1 MASVHDDDD
10 ETKLAEI
17 PTGPAGEPTDLP
29 PAMTRPAFTEA
40 DLRPTTSQ
48 AASFAA
54 LRTELS
60 EAVGQRLLR
69 ARAKPAELLTGKD
82 WMYYLP
88 DGNSIGRVSIPGTH
102 ESCARYGKG
111 NIFVPCQTLD
121 VADQLDRGCRFLD
134 IRCRV
139 VGSGSDMSFAIH
151 HGAYYQ
157 NIMFGDVQQK
167 CADFLYSHPS
177 EFILMRVKQEYSHE
191 SDEDFRE
198 IFNNRYLRSYYYTD
212 SSIPTV
218 GQARG
223 KIVLLGDVAGLGGIN
238 YGGSNLVIQ
247 DDYSQ
252 DDPNVKFDEIWA
264 QANASVVY
272 RQPGDDR
279 LYVNYVS
286 ANDPPWIAPDGYADL
301 IQPPLYDAIWGNIEQ
316 WRTVGQ
322 LGVMPLDFFDSDD
335 GWNEGLISGIIYWNY
350 NW

>member
-1 MASVHDDDD
+1 MASVHDDA

-17 PTGPAGEPTDLP
+17 ATGPAGGPTDLP
-29 PAMTRPAFTEA
+29 PAMTRPAPTEA
-40 DLRPTTSQ
+40 DLRPALSQ
-48 AASFAA
+48 AASFAP
-54 LRTELS
+54 LRAEPR
-60 EAVGQRLLR
+60 EGVGRRLLR
-69 ARAKPAELLTGKD
+69 GRAKSAELLTSD
-82 WMYYLP
+82 EWMYYLS
-88 DGNSIGRVSIPGTH
+88 DSTSIGRISIPGTH

-121 VADQLDRGCRFLD
+121 VADQLDLGCRFLD

-139 VGSGSDMSFAIH
+139 VGSGSDRSFAIH

-157 NIMFGDVQQK
+157 SIMFGDVQQK
-167 CADFLYSHPS
+167 CADFLSSHPS
-177 EFILMRVKQEYSHE
+177 EFILMRVKQEYSNE
-191 SDEDFRE
+191 SDETFRE

-212 SSIPTV
+212 GDIPTV

-238 YGGSNLVIQ
+238 YGGPDLVIQ
-247 DDYSQ
+247 DDWGNS
-252 DDPNVKFDEIWA
+252 DPSVKFDEIWA

-272 RQPGDDR
+272 REPGDDR

-335 GWNEGLISGIIYWNY
+335 GWNEGLISGIVYWNY